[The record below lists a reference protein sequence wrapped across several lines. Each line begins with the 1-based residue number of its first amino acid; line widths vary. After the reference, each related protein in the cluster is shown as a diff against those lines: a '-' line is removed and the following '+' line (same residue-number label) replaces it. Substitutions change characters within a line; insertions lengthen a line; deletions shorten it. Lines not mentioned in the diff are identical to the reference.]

1 MKKILI
7 YSLCTAAALAVTSCG
22 NKAATSVTDQN
33 DSISYAFGVMN
44 GSGMAEAKATG
55 MYPELNELDVDLYM
69 KGLKE
74 AVESSKEQNSY
85 YMGMAQGAQLK
96 QFFERMQADLDVNF
110 DVDVFMAA
118 FAKAVKGDS
127 SLMISPDLARG
138 VYTTLLQ
145 EAQERK
151 EQAELDSIAA
161 TPEAKANLEAG
172 MAFLAAK
179 EKEEGV
185 KKTESGLLYK
195 VIKEGRGEKIKA
207 NERVELSYVGK
218 LINDTIF
225 DQNAKTRFM
234 PSQGIAGWKEG
245 LQLMSPGAKYEFYIP
260 ADLAYGVR
268 GAGDKIP
275 SNSTLIF
282 EVEIFDR
289 VK

>member
-1 MKKILI
+1 MKKILV
-7 YSLCTAAALAVTSCG
+7 YSLCTAATLAVTSCG
-22 NKAATSVTDQN
+22 NKAATSITDQN

-44 GSGMAEAKATG
+44 GSGMAEAKSTG
-55 MYPELNELDVDLYM
+55 MYPELNDLDVDLYM

-74 AVESSKEQNSY
+74 SINSSKEQNSY
-85 YMGMAQGAQLK
+85 YMGMAQGAQLR
-96 QFFERMQADLDVNF
+96 QFFERMSNDLGVEFDADI
-110 DVDVFMAA
+110 FMTA
-118 FAKAVKGDS
+118 FEKSVKGDS
-127 SLMISPDLARG
+127 ALFIAPGVARG
-138 VYTTLLQ
+138 VYTSMLQ
-145 EAQERK
+145 QAQERK

-225 DQNAKTRFM
+225 DQNPKTRFM

-260 ADLAYGVR
+260 AELAYGVR
-268 GAGDKIP
+268 GAGDRVP

-282 EVEIFDR
+282 EVEVFNR

>member
-1 MKKILI
+1 MKKILV
-7 YSLCTAAALAVTSCG
+7 YSLCTATALAVTSCG
-22 NKAATSVTDQN
+22 NKAAMSVTDQN

-55 MYPELNELDVDLYM
+55 MYPELNNLDVDLYLKGM
-69 KGLKE
+69 KESIK
-74 AVESSKEQNSY
+74 SSKEQDSY

-96 QFFERMQADLDVNF
+96 QFFERMSNDLDVNF

-118 FAKAVKGDS
+118 FEKSVNGDS
-127 SLMISPDLARG
+127 ALMISPNVARG
-138 VYTTLLQ
+138 VYTTMLQ
-145 EAQERK
+145 QAQERK
-151 EQAELDSIAA
+151 EKAELDSIAA

-179 EKEEGV
+179 EKEAGV
-185 KKTESGLLYK
+185 KKTASGLLYK

-234 PSQGIAGWKEG
+234 PSQGIKGWQEG

-260 ADLAYGVR
+260 AELAYGVR
-268 GAGDKIP
+268 GAGDRVP

-282 EVEIFDR
+282 EVEVFNR